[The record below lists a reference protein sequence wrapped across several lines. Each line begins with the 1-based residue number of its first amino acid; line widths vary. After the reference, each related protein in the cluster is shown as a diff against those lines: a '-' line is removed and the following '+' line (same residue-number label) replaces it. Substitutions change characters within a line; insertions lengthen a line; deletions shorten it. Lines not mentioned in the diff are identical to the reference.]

1 MASLIVSSSEW
12 WVVGVV
18 VCMKR
23 GADCLHTVQLM
34 PLHPKTSSSLALFKS
49 RPVLPFWY
57 RLTQAIL
64 DKRSLMFKAVRRPVR
79 VVFAVEDFSI
89 IS

>member
-1 MASLIVSSSEW
+1 M
-12 WVVGVV
+12 
-18 VCMKR
+18 
-23 GADCLHTVQLM
+23 VQLM
-34 PLHPKTSSSLALFKS
+34 PLHPKTSSLLALFKS

-79 VVFAVEDFSI
+79 VVFAVEDFSV

>member
-18 VCMKR
+18 VCMER

-34 PLHPKTSSSLALFKS
+34 PLHPKTSSLLALFKS

-57 RLTQAIL
+57 RLTQVAL
-64 DKRSLMFKAVRRPVR
+64 DKRSLMFKAVRMPVR